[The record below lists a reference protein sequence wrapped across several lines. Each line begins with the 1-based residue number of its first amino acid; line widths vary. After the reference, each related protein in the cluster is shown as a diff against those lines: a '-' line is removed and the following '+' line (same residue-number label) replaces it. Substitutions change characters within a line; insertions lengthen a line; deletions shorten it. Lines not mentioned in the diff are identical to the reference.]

1 MPLMSRQRLSQE
13 EERGLLK
20 SISHVGDSFPFF
32 TLFYVP
38 HKKSFSSIDFL
49 INFDVS

>member
-20 SISHVGDSFPFF
+20 SISHMGDSFPFL
-32 TLFYVP
+32 TLFYAS
-38 HKKSFSSIDFL
+38 HMKSFDSKDFFKEL
-49 INFDVS
+49 